1 MKVAVF
7 SAKPYDR
14 EFLDH
19 ANAAGAHQ
27 LKYHDDPLDTDTVGL
42 AAGYD
47 AICIFVNDTADQGVL
62 EVLARGGT
70 RLVALR
76 CTGFNN
82 VDLHAAARLGIK
94 VVRVVNYSPNS
105 VAEHAVALLLAI
117 NRKIHRAY
125 NRTRDSNFALDGLMG
140 FDFCGKTVAV
150 VGTGKIGRVF
160 AKIMLGF
167 GCTVIGYDKYPSP
180 EFEALGARYALPNE
194 IGTSADI
201 ISLHCPL
208 TPETYHCVNA
218 RTLSRAKHGALLVNT
233 SRGGLV
239 DTEAAIEALKSGQ
252 LGGLALDVYEQE
264 ADVFFRD
271 LSGTIIADDVLQRL
285 VSFPNVI
292 VTGHQA
298 FFTREA
304 VGTISETT
312 IQSITEFETGQ
323 PLSNEIKAS

>member
-14 EFLDH
+14 EFLDK
-19 ANAAGAHQ
+19 ANAVEGHH
-27 LKYHDDPLDTDTVGL
+27 LKYFDDPLDLETVDI
-42 AAGYD
+42 AAGHD
-47 AICIFVNDTADQGVL
+47 AVCIFVNDTADAQVL
-62 EVLARGGT
+62 DALKRGGT
-70 RLVALR
+70 SLVALR

-82 VDLHAAARLGIK
+82 VDLKAAERLGIK
-94 VVRVVNYSPNS
+94 VVRVVDYSPNS

-117 NRKIHRAY
+117 NRRIHRAY

-140 FDFCGKTVAV
+140 FDLYGKTVAV

-160 AKIMLGF
+160 ARIMLGF
-167 GCTVIGYDKYPSP
+167 GCNVIGFDKFPSP
-180 EFEALGARYALPNE
+180 EFEALGARYALPDE

-208 TPETYHCVNA
+208 TPDTYHIVNA
-218 RTLSRAKHGALLVNT
+218 DSLSRAKRGALLVNT

-239 DTEAAIEALKSGQ
+239 DTEAVIEALKSGQ

-298 FFTREA
+298 FLTREA
-304 VGTISETT
+304 VTT
-312 IQSITEFETGQ
+312 ICQTTLQSVTEFETGK
-323 PLSNEIKAS
+323 PLSNEIASS